1 MKEGF
6 SPGKGIVLGNGTV
19 SSLYKKDF
27 VLQVPFPAFWIC
39 CLLPKQKNPV
49 IVRDSIIPV

>member
-6 SPGKGIVLGNGTV
+6 SLWRGIVLGNGTV
-19 SSLYKKDF
+19 SSLYTKDF
-27 VLQVPFPAFWIC
+27 GLQVPFPAFWS
-39 CLLPKQKNPV
+39 KQKNPV